1 MNLLN
6 ETLKKI
12 KPIDRVVNEQARK
25 RINNLVK
32 PKGSLGMLEDISI
45 QISSITGKLIP
56 DVTKKSIIVLSG
68 DHGVCEEGVAAGLP
82 IVTVVQSYNIVKGV
96 TGVAALAKQ
105 AGAEVVVVDI
115 GINNEMDY
123 DKIINRKIRM
133 GTGNIA
139 KGPAMTREEAVKSL
153 EVGIEI
159 AEKEI
164 KRGVKLLGTGEMGIG
179 NTTPSTA
186 ILSVLGGYEPEEV
199 TGVGANLPDDK
210 LANKIKVIKKAIEI
224 NKPNKDDPIDVLAK
238 VGGLEIGGMAG
249 VMLAGAANKV
259 PVIVDGY
266 ISTVAALIA
275 TSIEPNTKEYLICS
289 HASKEKGA
297 SCASE
302 ILGFKP
308 FLHLDMRLGEGSG
321 AAIAMNVVE
330 AAVYMNREMITFEE
344 SGINAV

>member
-6 ETLKKI
+6 KTLKKI
-12 KPIDRVVNEQARK
+12 QPIDKNIKEQSRN

-32 PKGSLGMLEDISI
+32 PIGSLGILEDIAMQMSA
-45 QISSITGKLIP
+45 ITGEIIP
-56 DVTKKSIIVLSG
+56 DVTKKTIIVLSG

-82 IVTVVQSYNIVKGV
+82 IVTVVQSYNIAKGV
-96 TGVAALAKQ
+96 TGVGALAKQ
-105 AGAEVVVVDI
+105 AGAEVIVVDI
-115 GINNEMDY
+115 GINNEMNY
-123 DKIINRKIRM
+123 DKIINKKIRM

-139 KGPAMTREEAVKSL
+139 KGPAMTREQAVKSL

-159 AEKEI
+159 AENEI
-164 KRGVKLLGTGEMGIG
+164 NKGVKLLGTGEMGIG
-179 NTTPSTA
+179 NTTPTTA
-186 ILSVLGGYEPEEV
+186 ILAVLGGYNPEEI

-210 LANKIKVIKKAIEI
+210 LVNKIKVIKKAIKI
-224 NKPNKDDPIDVLAK
+224 NKPDKYDPIDVLAK

-249 VMLAGAANKV
+249 VMLAGAANRV

-275 TSIEPNTKEYLICS
+275 TALEPKTKDYLICS

-297 SCASE
+297 SCASKL
-302 ILGFKP
+302 LGLKP

-321 AAIAMNVVE
+321 AAIAMNIVE
-330 AAVYMNREMITFEE
+330 AAVFMNREMITFDEA
-344 SGINAV
+344 GINAV